1 MARTDR
7 PQEGVGGGGIA
18 ARLTSR
24 AAAKA
29 ETRALKAANK
39 PVSKRNRDV
48 GGPEMRQVIINT
60 KPANPNAVRGG
71 SMKSQ
76 VNWPASMKSANHQSR
91 IGGHAN

>member
-7 PQEGVGGGGIA
+7 MFEGGGSPSGIGRGIA
-18 ARLTSR
+18 R
-24 AAAKA
+24 AEA
-29 ETRALKAANK
+29 RALKAANA
-39 PVSKRNRDV
+39 PVSKNNRDFGKGEGKANV
-48 GGPEMRQVIINT
+48 RSAILSG

-76 VNWPASMKSANHQSR
+76 LNWPASMRSDNHQPR